1 MQQQTST
8 LADHL
13 KELKYRAFTVI
24 GFFATASILGWV
36 LYPKLIH
43 IIQKPLG
50 ETLYYTSP
58 AGGLGFILQ
67 VSLAFGFVIT
77 LPLLIYQTAQ
87 FIRPTLTVVK
97 TRAIVWFTFI
107 SLLLSILG
115 LAYAYFVSLPAALK
129 FLVGF
134 NNDSLRP
141 LIGAKDYMQFIAAYA
156 IGAIIT
162 FQLPL
167 IFWFAN
173 KVRRFPPGGLF
184 RAQRPVVVGIAIVS
198 GVITPT
204 IDPINQLAIALP
216 MLLLFELGVSAVF
229 IRNLK
234 KPQAVPQS
242 ASDMIIAPEI
252 LDELTTEPDE
262 TILGQNAQVP
272 RGIYMDII

>member
-1 MQQQTST
+1 MKKHAST

-13 KELKYRAFTVI
+13 TELKYRTFTVL
-24 GFFATASILGWV
+24 GFFMTASVLGWS
-36 LYPKLIH
+36 LHEPLTKIL
-43 IIQKPLG
+43 QKPLG

-67 VSLAFGFVIT
+67 VSLSFGFIIT
-77 LPLLIYQTAQ
+77 LPILIFQVAQ
-87 FIRPTLTVVK
+87 FIRPTINEIK
-97 TRAIVWFTFI
+97 TRAIVWFTIFALI
-107 SLLLSILG
+107 LSVLG

-134 NNDSLRP
+134 NSDALRP

-173 KVRRFPPGGLF
+173 KVRRFPPGGLT
-184 RAQRPVVVGIAIVS
+184 RTQRPVIAGIIVVS
-198 GVITPT
+198 GIITPT
-204 IDPINQLAIALP
+204 IDPINQMAIALP
-216 MLLLFELGVSAVF
+216 MLLLFELGVSAVA

-234 KPQAVPQS
+234 KPSPSFVS
-242 ASDMIIAPEI
+242 NNNLVIAPEI
-252 LDELTTEPDE
+252 LDELATEPTE
-262 TILGQNAQVP
+262 NSLRHNAIVP
-272 RGIYMDII
+272 RGLYMDII

>member
-1 MQQQTST
+1 MQHTST

-24 GFFATASILGWV
+24 GFFATASVLGWV
-36 LYPKLIH
+36 LHEKLIK

-50 ETLYYTSP
+50 ETLYYSSP
-58 AGGLGFILQ
+58 AGGLGFVLQ
-67 VSLAFGFVIT
+67 VSLAFGFIIT
-77 LPLLIYQTAQ
+77 LPLLMYQTAQ
-87 FIRPTLTVVK
+87 FIRPSLGPVK
-97 TRAIVWFTFI
+97 TRAVVAF
-107 SLLLSILG
+107 SCMAVLLSAMG
-115 LAYAYFVSLPAALK
+115 LAYSYFVSLPAALK

-134 NNDSLRP
+134 NSDTLRP
-141 LIGAKDYMQFIAAYA
+141 LIGAKDYMQFLAAYA

-173 KVRRFPPGGLF
+173 KVRRFPPGGLL
-184 RAQRPVVVGIAIVS
+184 RAQRPVILGIAVVS

-204 IDPINQLAIALP
+204 IDPINQMAIALP
-216 MLLLFELGVSAVF
+216 MLLLFELGVSAVA

-234 KPQAVPQS
+234 KPRPVVVSPS
-242 ASDMIIAPEI
+242 EMVLAPEI
-252 LDELTTEPDE
+252 LDEIIADPIDELASEP
-262 TILGQNAQVP
+262 VP